1 MNKILNLSPLLCALL
16 FVLIFVFCA
25 DLPFSPNSAD
35 PSISIVL
42 GDLRQSPDG
51 TWLSD
56 LLPTGGREANHANAL
71 NKSITNRAVIDEVK
85 ILVLDMTQW
94 ESEAE
99 FRQAWEAM
107 NESALID
114 TTNQDSTKDFLDNVV
129 RMFQSYT
136 GDKYRFAGEFTL
148 EIDGSV
154 ARGTINAKPGLNYFF
169 IALRE
174 QGTTQLWF
182 ERFFTVSENEEL
194 NTICFGCGPEVR
206 ITFPPEDTTFTT
218 NVINVSGT
226 VGDDTVST
234 AKLILGEV
242 SQTIPVNNGQFSNP
256 VVLSVGT
263 NTIIV
268 QASNADG
275 TGSDRVTVEFQ
286 GDSTALRATLIWD
299 TNGTDMDL
307 QMENPNGEVCSF
319 VNPEIG
325 GMKLDVDDADGFGPE
340 NISVNQPISG
350 EYITR
355 VVNFS
360 ASAGFGTTATVY
372 IFRDETLLEIR
383 NHTFSVSD
391 VNNTWEASR
400 DTLP

>member
-1 MNKILNLSPLLCALL
+1 MNKILNFSTLLCAFA
-16 FVLIFVFCA
+16 FVLMFVFCA
-25 DLPFSPNSAD
+25 DLPFSTNSND
-35 PSISIVL
+35 PSIKIVL
-42 GDLRQSPDG
+42 GDLRQTSEG
-51 TWLSD
+51 TWLAQ
-56 LLPTGGREANHANAL
+56 LLPSENRKANKINVFRKNSA
-71 NKSITNRAVIDEVK
+71 NRAAIDEVK
-85 ILVLDMTQW
+85 VLVLDMSQW
-94 ESEAE
+94 QSEAE

-114 TTNQDSTKDFLDNVV
+114 TTNQDSTKDFWENVV

-154 ARGTINAKPGLNYFF
+154 ARGTINAKPGLNYFL

-174 QGTTQLWF
+174 QATTQFWF
-182 ERFFTVSENEEL
+182 ERFLVVDESQENTL
-194 NTICFGCGPEVR
+194 CIGCGPEVQ
-206 ITFPPEDTTFTT
+206 IISPADGSTTTT
-218 NVINVSGT
+218 NVITISGT
-226 VGDDTVST
+226 VSDDTVST

-256 VVLSVGT
+256 IVLSVGT

-286 GDSTALRATLIWD
+286 GDSTTLRATLIWD
-299 TNGTDMDL
+299 TNSTDMDL

-340 NISVNQPISG
+340 NISVNQPING
-350 EYITR
+350 EYIIR

-372 IFRDETLLEIR
+372 IFRDETLLEVR
-383 NHTFSVSD
+383 SHTFSGSD

-400 DTLP
+400 IALP

>member
-1 MNKILNLSPLLCALL
+1 VNKILKFSTLPCGFL
-16 FVLIFVFCA
+16 FVLNFIFCA
-25 DLPFSPNSAD
+25 DTPFSTNRVN
-35 PSISIVL
+35 PSIRIVL
-42 GDLRQSPDG
+42 GDLQQSSHG
-51 TWLSD
+51 TWFSE
-56 LLPTGGREANHANAL
+56 LLPTGDGGANQTNL
-71 NKSITNRAVIDEVK
+71 LKNSSTNRAAIDDVK

-94 ESEAE
+94 EDEAE
-99 FRQAWEAM
+99 FREAWEAM
-107 NESALID
+107 NENTLLD
-114 TTNQDSTKDFLDNVV
+114 TSNLDSTKDLWDNAV
-129 RMFQSYT
+129 RMFLSYT

-169 IALRE
+169 IAMRE
-174 QGTTQLWF
+174 QGVTQVWF
-182 ERFFTVSENEEL
+182 DRFFIVSENEEL

-206 ITFPPEDTTFTT
+206 ITFPPNDTTFTT
-218 NVINVSGT
+218 NVIDVSGT

-234 AKLILGEV
+234 VILILDEV
-242 SQTIPVNNGQFSNP
+242 FQTIAVDNRDFSNP
-256 VVLSVGT
+256 VVLSVGM
-263 NTIIV
+263 NKIIV
-268 QASNADG
+268 EATNSDG
-275 TGSDRVTVEFQ
+275 TRSDMVTVEFQ

-299 TNGTDMDL
+299 TNDTDMDL

-319 VNPEIG
+319 VNPVIG

-372 IFRDETLLEIR
+372 IFRDEILIKIR
-383 NHTFSVSD
+383 SHTFTVSD